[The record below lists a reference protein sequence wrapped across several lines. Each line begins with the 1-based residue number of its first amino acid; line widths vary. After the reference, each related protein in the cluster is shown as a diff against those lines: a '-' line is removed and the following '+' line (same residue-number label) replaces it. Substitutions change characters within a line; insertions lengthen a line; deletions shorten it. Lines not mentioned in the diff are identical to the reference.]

1 MTPTMKTSSNVVKF
15 LLDGDSRIPL
25 DAIDQKRMRELRRHA
40 DTLGKTVPELIRD
53 LVEQGF
59 GRAIAEMKAQKEL
72 QNKIVKFPVS

>member
-1 MTPTMKTSSNVVKF
+1 MKTSPNVVKF

-72 QNKIVKFPVS
+72 RNKIVKFPAS

>member
-1 MTPTMKTSSNVVKF
+1 MKF

-72 QNKIVKFPVS
+72 RNKIVKFPVS

>member
-1 MTPTMKTSSNVVKF
+1 MKTSPNIVKF
-15 LLDGDSRIPL
+15 FLDGDSRIPL

-72 QNKIVKFPVS
+72 RNKIVKFPVS

>member
-1 MTPTMKTSSNVVKF
+1 VKTSPNVVKF

-72 QNKIVKFPVS
+72 RNKIVKFPAS

>member
-1 MTPTMKTSSNVVKF
+1 VKTSANVVKF
-15 LLDGDSRIPL
+15 LLEGDSRIPL

-59 GRAIAEMKAQKEL
+59 GRAIAEMKVQKEL
-72 QNKIVKFPVS
+72 RNKIVKFPVS

>member
-1 MTPTMKTSSNVVKF
+1 MTPAMKTSPNVVKS

-72 QNKIVKFPVS
+72 RNKIVKFPAS

>member
-1 MTPTMKTSSNVVKF
+1 VKTSANVVKF

-72 QNKIVKFPVS
+72 RNKIVKFPVS

>member
-1 MTPTMKTSSNVVKF
+1 MKTSANVVKF

-72 QNKIVKFPVS
+72 RNKIVKFPVS

>member
-1 MTPTMKTSSNVVKF
+1 MKF

-72 QNKIVKFPVS
+72 RNKIVKFPAS

>member
-1 MTPTMKTSSNVVKF
+1 VKF

-59 GRAIAEMKAQKEL
+59 GRAIAEMRAQKEL

>member
-1 MTPTMKTSSNVVKF
+1 MKF

-25 DAIDQKRMRELRRHA
+25 DAIDQKRMRELHRHA

-72 QNKIVKFPVS
+72 RNKIVKFPAS

>member
-15 LLDGDSRIPL
+15 LLDGDRRIPL

-53 LVEQGF
+53 IVEQGIA
-59 GRAIAEMKAQKEL
+59 RAIAEMKAQKESR
-72 QNKIVKFPVS
+72 NKIVKFPAL

>member
-1 MTPTMKTSSNVVKF
+1 MKTSPNVVKF

-25 DAIDQKRMRELRRHA
+25 DAIDQKRMRALRRHA

-72 QNKIVKFPVS
+72 RNKIVKFPAS

>member
-1 MTPTMKTSSNVVKF
+1 VKTSAKVVKF

-25 DAIDQKRMRELRRHA
+25 DAIDQKRMRQLRRHA
-40 DTLGKTVPELIRD
+40 DTLGKTVPQLIRD

-72 QNKIVKFPVS
+72 QNKIVKFPAS

>member
-40 DTLGKTVPELIRD
+40 DTMGKTVPELIRD

-72 QNKIVKFPVS
+72 QNKIVKFPAS

>member
-1 MTPTMKTSSNVVKF
+1 VKTSANVVKF

-72 QNKIVKFPVS
+72 QNKIVRFPAS

>member
-1 MTPTMKTSSNVVKF
+1 VKTSPTVVKF

-72 QNKIVKFPVS
+72 RNKIVKFPVS